1 MPTVED
7 IIVQRYQMTLEDFI
21 ARGPQ
26 IVPAYY
32 SRILNAINAEDSE
45 ELQKILIEMD
55 GGVVGISPAL
65 FDYEFTSDVWFITSD
80 ITYRSPSALPDVL
93 TQHCLN
99 FFFGLSR
106 DLKRSA
112 CSTSSKQH
120 AISAQSRANAE
131 AAFYLKVN

>member
-32 SRILNAINAEDSE
+32 GRMINAINAEDSE

-55 GGVVGISPAL
+55 GGVVGGEEAEEDTLGISSQNDIDAL
-65 FDYEFTSDVWFITSD
+65 I
-80 ITYRSPSALPDVL
+80 
-93 TQHCLN
+93 
-99 FFFGLSR
+99 
-106 DLKRSA
+106 
-112 CSTSSKQH
+112 KQG
-120 AISAQSRANAE
+120 IAE
-131 AAFYLKVN
+131 AFEGTPFGGFFY